1 MTGTNCGTPFLND
14 HETDCDL
21 LNYSAIAE
29 TIVKTLEGNRG
40 KAITIGVHGDWGAGK
55 SSVLEMIA
63 TAFKDKDKVLC
74 LKFNGW
80 SFQGFEDAKI
90 TLLEGIVTGIIEAR
104 SLWQTAKVEIANVFQ
119 SIDLLK
125 LAKKAG
131 GLAIAHYTGFA
142 GVGLLEIIKSKVSDF
157 AKKPEN
163 YLTKENLVAAAA
175 EMSELIKAPEEK
187 KRVAQEVVEFHK
199 SFSKLLET
207 AGIEQ
212 LVVLVDDLDRCL
224 PEIAIET
231 LEAIRL
237 FVTAK
242 KTAFVIGADEEM
254 IENAVKKHF
263 KDFPDTATGKIWAK
277 NYLEK
282 LIHIPFRIPNLG
294 EMETK
299 MYVSLLLVGAAIGES
314 EPVFQSLVTIAKDR
328 IKKPWEAKLLDQDA
342 VTEALEGDAAKAKE
356 ALIMSEQIGP
366 LLARGTHGN
375 PRQIKRF
382 LNTLGLRK
390 AIADARG
397 FGNEINLQILAKLML
412 AERLFPKHIFD
423 RIANAAST
431 DAHGCCENIAWLE
444 KAANGKDEERNTKE
458 PIESE
463 KIDEK
468 LEKSAIDEWLK
479 EANILTWARMS
490 PSLASLDLRP
500 YLFISQEKNA
510 FSATLSLPV
519 KLLTLVEQLRGPKI
533 MVSAKTEEVS
543 KLDQA
548 EAEQVFDAIRSQ
560 IILEDS
566 FLDKPIGIDGMV
578 LLAQKIPFLQLRL
591 LSFLENL
598 PEQRLGTWV
607 VGGWQDIFTDGVG
620 KQRFLALQ
628 TKWGQVER
636 LKPFIEAGKRV
647 NRGGK

>member
-1 MTGTNCGTPFLND
+1 MTGTNCGMPFLND
-14 HETDCDL
+14 HETNCDL

-55 SSVLEMIA
+55 SSILEMISMS
-63 TAFKDKDKVLC
+63 FKDKDKVLC

-104 SLWQTAKVEIANVFQ
+104 SLWQTARVDIAKVFQ

-142 GVGLLEIIKSKVSDF
+142 GVGLLEIIKSKISDF
-157 AKKPEN
+157 TAKPED
-163 YLTKENLVAAAA
+163 YLTKENLLAAAG
-175 EMSELIKAPEEK
+175 EMNDLMKAPEEK

-263 KDFPDTATGKIWAK
+263 KDFPDAAAGKAWAK

-299 MYVSLLLVGAAIGES
+299 MYVSLLLIGAAIGES
-314 EPVFQSLVTIAKDR
+314 EPVFQNLVTIAKDK
-328 IKKPWEAKLLDQDA
+328 IKKPWEAKLLDQDT
-342 VTEALEGDAAKAKE
+342 VNTALEGAATKAKE
-356 ALIMSEQIGP
+356 ALLMSEQIGP
-366 LLARGTHGN
+366 LLARGTNGN

-397 FGNEINLQILAKLML
+397 FGNEIKLQILAKLML
-412 AERLFPKHIFD
+412 SERLFKHIFD

-444 KAANGKDEERNTKE
+444 KAANGKDEEDSSKE
-458 PIESE
+458 AGKGERKAE
-463 KIDEK
+463 N

-479 EANILTWARMS
+479 EANVLTWARMS
-490 PSLASLDLRP
+490 PSLAGLDLRP

-519 KLLTLVEQLRGPKI
+519 KLLTLVEQLRGPRI
-533 MVSAKTEEVS
+533 MVSAKTEEVG

-560 IILEDS
+560 IIQEDS
-566 FLDKPIGIDGMV
+566 FLDKPIGIDGMI
-578 LLAQKIPFLQLRL
+578 LLAQKKQFLQLRL

-598 PEQRLGTWV
+598 PEQRLGAWV
-607 VGGWQDIFTDGVG
+607 AVGWQDAFTESVV

-628 TKWGQVER
+628 TKWGQVDR
-636 LKPFIEAGKRV
+636 LKPFMEAGKKV

>member
-1 MTGTNCGTPFLND
+1 MTGTNCGMPFLND
-14 HETDCDL
+14 HETNCDL

-55 SSVLEMIA
+55 SSILEMISM
-63 TAFKDKDKVLC
+63 TFKDKDKVLC

-104 SLWQTAKVEIANVFQ
+104 SLWQTARVDIAKVFQ

-142 GVGLLEIIKSKVSDF
+142 GVGLLEIIKSKISDF
-157 AKKPEN
+157 TAKPED
-163 YLTKENLVAAAA
+163 YLTKENLLAAAG
-175 EMSELIKAPEEK
+175 EMNDLMKAPEEK

-263 KDFPDTATGKIWAK
+263 KDFPDAAAGKAWAK

-299 MYVSLLLVGAAIGES
+299 MYVSLLLIGAAIGES
-314 EPVFQSLVTIAKDR
+314 EPVFQNLVTIAKDR
-328 IKKPWEAKLLDQDA
+328 IKKPWEAKLLDQDT
-342 VTEALEGDAAKAKE
+342 VNTALEGAATKAKE
-356 ALIMSEQIGP
+356 ALLMSEQIGP
-366 LLARGTHGN
+366 LLARGTNGN

-397 FGNEINLQILAKLML
+397 FGNEIKLQILAKLML
-412 AERLFPKHIFD
+412 SERLFKHIFD

-444 KAANGKDEERNTKE
+444 KAANGKDEEDSSKE
-458 PIESE
+458 AGKGERKAE
-463 KIDEK
+463 N

-479 EANILTWARMS
+479 EANVLTWARMS
-490 PSLASLDLRP
+490 PSLAGLDLRP

-519 KLLTLVEQLRGPKI
+519 KLLTLVEQLRGPRI
-533 MVSAKTEEVS
+533 MVSAKTEEVG

-560 IILEDS
+560 IIQEDS
-566 FLDKPIGIDGMV
+566 FLDKPIGIDGMI
-578 LLAQKIPFLQLRL
+578 LLAQKKQFLQLRL

-598 PEQRLGTWV
+598 PEQRLGAWV
-607 VGGWQDIFTDGVG
+607 AVGWQDAFTESVV

-628 TKWGQVER
+628 TKWGQVDR
-636 LKPFIEAGKRV
+636 LKPFMEAGKKV

>member
-1 MTGTNCGTPFLND
+1 MTSNNCGTPFLND

-40 KAITIGVHGDWGAGK
+40 KSITIGVHGDWGAGK
-55 SSVLEMIA
+55 SSILEMIA
-63 TAFKDKDKVLC
+63 TAFKENEKVLC

-157 AKKPEN
+157 ATKPEN

-175 EMSELIKAPEEK
+175 EMSELMKAPEAK

-263 KDFPDTATGKIWAK
+263 KDFPDTAAGKAWAK

-299 MYVSLLLVGAAIGES
+299 MYVSLLLIGAAIGES
-314 EPVFQSLVTIAKDR
+314 EPAFQNLVTIAKDR
-328 IKKPWEAKLLDQDA
+328 IKKPWEAKLLDQDT
-342 VTEALEGDAAKAKE
+342 VNTALEGAATKAKE
-356 ALIMSEQIGP
+356 ALLMSEQIGP
-366 LLARGTHGN
+366 LLARGTNGN

-397 FGNEINLQILAKLML
+397 FGNEIKLQILAKLML
-412 AERLFPKHIFD
+412 SERLFKHIFD

-444 KAANGKDEERNTKE
+444 KAANGKDEEDSSKE
-458 PIESE
+458 AGKGERKAE
-463 KIDEK
+463 N

-479 EANILTWARMS
+479 EANVLTWARMS
-490 PSLASLDLRP
+490 PSLAGLDLRP

-519 KLLTLVEQLRGPKI
+519 KLLTLVEQLRGPRI
-533 MVSAKTEEVS
+533 MVSAKTEEVG

-560 IILEDS
+560 IIQEDS
-566 FLDKPIGIDGMV
+566 FLDKPIGIDGMI
-578 LLAQKIPFLQLRL
+578 LLAQKKQFLQLRL

-598 PEQRLGTWV
+598 PEQRLGAWV
-607 VGGWQDIFTDGVG
+607 AGGWQDTFTESVG

-628 TKWGQVER
+628 TKWGQVDR
-636 LKPFIEAGKRV
+636 LKPFMEAGKKV
-647 NRGGK
+647 NKGGK

>member
-29 TIVKTLEGNRG
+29 TIVKTLERNRG

-55 SSVLEMIA
+55 SSILEMIS
-63 TAFKDKDKVLC
+63 TAFKDNDKVLC

-90 TLLEGIVTGIIEAR
+90 TLLEGIVTGIVDAR
-104 SLWQTAKVEIANVFQ
+104 SLWQTAKVEIARVFQ

-131 GLAIAHYTGFA
+131 GLAVAHYTGFA
-142 GVGLLEIIKSKVSDF
+142 GVGLLEIIKSKVNDF
-157 AKKPEN
+157 TTKPDS
-163 YLTKENLVAAAA
+163 YLTKENLAAAA
-175 EMSELIKAPEEK
+175 GEMNALIKAPEEK

-199 SFSKLLET
+199 SFNKLLET
-207 AGIEQ
+207 AGVEQ

-224 PEIAIET
+224 PEVAIET

-237 FVTAK
+237 FVIAK

-263 KDFPDTATGKIWAK
+263 KDFPDTGAGKGWAK

-299 MYVSLLLVGAAIGES
+299 MYVTLLLVGAVIGET
-314 EPVFQSLVTIAKDR
+314 EPVFQNLVTIAKDR
-328 IKKPWEAKLLDQDA
+328 IKKPWEAKPLDQDA
-342 VTEALEGDAAKAKE
+342 IAEALEDAATKAKE
-356 ALIMSEQIGP
+356 ALVMSEQIGP

-397 FGNEINLQILAKLML
+397 FGDEINLQILAKLML

-431 DAHGCCENIAWLE
+431 DSHGCCENIAWLE
-444 KAANGKDEERNTKE
+444 KAANGKDEENSDKE
-458 PIESE
+458 AI
-463 KIDEK
+463 KRDEN

-479 EANILTWARMS
+479 EANVLTWARMS
-490 PSLASLDLRP
+490 PSLAGLDLRP

-543 KLDQA
+543 KLEQA

-560 IILEDS
+560 IIQEDS
-566 FLDKPIGIDGMV
+566 FQDKPIGIDGMV
-578 LLAQKIPFLQLRL
+578 LLAQKKPFLQLRL

-607 VGGWQDIFTDGVG
+607 AGGWQDTFTEGVG

-628 TKWGQVER
+628 TRWGQVER
-636 LKPFIEAGKRV
+636 LKPFIEASKKV